1 MLSILTQ
8 SFFPE
13 LEMVK
18 PLISSGRQLD
28 QNGRMQVNFDL
39 IKGHTPAIRNGHWA
53 KMVGL
58 WVAMGGVQSGAVVGH
73 LSCGIC
79 QVQVFTNL

>member
-53 KMVGL
+53 KMVG
-58 WVAMGGVQSGAVVGH
+58 MG
-73 LSCGIC
+73 L
-79 QVQVFTNL
+79 

>member
-1 MLSILTQ
+1 
-8 SFFPE
+8 
-13 LEMVK
+13 MVK

-53 KMVGL
+53 KMVG
-58 WVAMGGVQSGAVVGH
+58 MG
-73 LSCGIC
+73 L
-79 QVQVFTNL
+79 